1 MSLYNLLIHSFSR
14 IAVFKYNVLMRSILL
29 ILLFSLLDSYLKFSL
44 TFLII
49 PIILFVIMIFL
60 VSMREKELELLNSK
74 ENLDSIKDITH

>member
-1 MSLYNLLIHSFSR
+1 MSLYNLLIHSFSI

-29 ILLFSLLDSYLKFSL
+29 ILLFSLLDIYLKFSL